1 MGKLL
6 QHFLCGAVLV
16 TTVNAFAT
24 DCVNCGPKDVSG
36 MPKNSTFD
44 AMEKIAGRGVTDKGE
59 IYKIKNYCM
68 RFAQIP
74 QQLVGA
80 TIKEMEGTT
89 ISIENYLTQ
98 PLCQPRAY
106 SNVVQSPMIHV
117 VAEDPT
123 KREEFLQNIWLYY
136 SKKRKEPEIFDQ
148 AINAKNTE
156 GETLL
161 DYIETMRIKG
171 FYTEPGQKTAL
182 VKIINMLCTH
192 GGFYATQKN
201 MKCP

>member
-6 QHFLCGAVLV
+6 QHFLCGTFLLTMTA
-16 TTVNAFAT
+16 AYAT

-36 MPKNSTFD
+36 MPSNSTFD
-44 AMEKIAGRGVTDKGE
+44 AMEKIVFKAVTDKGE

-89 ISIENYLTQ
+89 ISIENYLTEPQ
-98 PLCQPRAY
+98 CQPRAY
-106 SNVVQSPMIHV
+106 SNVVKSPMLHV

-136 SKKRKEPEIFDQ
+136 SKKRKQPEIFNQ

-161 DYIETMRIKG
+161 DYIETMRTKG
-171 FYTEPGQKTAL
+171 FYSQPAQKVAL
-182 VKIINMLCTH
+182 TKIINMLCSH
-192 GGFYATQKN
+192 GGIYATQKN